1 MVVEEKLPVVAN
13 EAAVVGKRAPVKAAI
28 VPKREPLGPAWVPK
42 WVPKRRPVE
51 NMRPHPRVTHGHARP
66 PPR

>member
-13 EAAVVGKRAPVKAAI
+13 EAAI
-28 VPKREPLGPAWVPK
+28 VPKREPLGPAWVPE